1 MTKAPTRERW
11 YAGEQGK
18 DLRHRLMSYSRPRE
32 AISCDI
38 TRKEKERP
46 RQGKPLNVREKVV
59 RKPIQESFSFDNSKT
74 RSHVMTKAPIRGR
87 WNSGKQKNHLR
98 HRLMPYSRPRE
109 AISCDITRKEKERPR
124 QGKPLDVRRKI
135 TRKSSEQQEEV
146 RKITNSWVEEVGK
159 WDNAWAPN
167 YVHGT
172 LDLTNMDE
180 VKTITREEMDAD
192 FQCEQNLVRKRNSQI
207 L

>member
-1 MTKAPTRERW
+1 M
-11 YAGEQGK
+11 
-18 DLRHRLMSYSRPRE
+18 
-32 AISCDI
+32 
-38 TRKEKERP
+38 
-46 RQGKPLNVREKVV
+46 
-59 RKPIQESFSFDNSKT
+59 
-74 RSHVMTKAPIRGR
+74 
-87 WNSGKQKNHLR
+87 
-98 HRLMPYSRPRE
+98 
-109 AISCDITRKEKERPR
+109 
-124 QGKPLDVRRKI
+124 RRKI